1 MALTPEQKEKIKSK
15 VKELES
21 TGINTQVAI
30 KQAFDEIAGP
40 TSLAETIAAKSE
52 EARKRESVKENLAKK
67 ESAQLNTEIANSRA
81 KFVNLRSDELKK
93 LGYGEAEAIAIADR
107 EATENYGGGLEATFD
122 EFGERRGGSVFETIA
137 SGLNMVTGGLVTP
150 PSLFTSASPP
160 IVSTDKSEIAEAFR
174 AQTTGPTAP
183 FEIAAEK
190 GKEKESTAVS
200 PEGEKIF
207 GSPGAQVV
215 AWDKISESLLDQGI
229 TREQASKQI
238 AGMKAVYE
246 KIYKDERAKG
256 GKEKDISKRA
266 LEQTFKEISN
276 LEAASKDLIK
286 PEDYPSF
293 LEKKYDEPE
302 LMDIAAEAF
311 GKQIKSGKPV
321 PNYSAAQMIYFQ
333 KINEAEKEEARKK
346 KETETKKVYTIQE
359 GKDKGKVL
367 SEAEYRN
374 YLQGLREDS
383 ARLKIVQSNVPKTP
397 AEIQAELDKEFEIP
411 WYLQEDKKKAY
422 LSDPTKFEK
431 EIDGQETDIFGGT
444 KESTASQLTRGALSG
459 FNAIAGA
466 AFPALFTGTEDTY
479 DIPLIGEIGGTKG
492 EIAERRKELRPE
504 KYKDSP
510 ILYNIAENR
519 GFFGESGEVADVLA
533 LEGPLRIIYR
543 GGTLAADIL
552 DPSLDLAAAGV
563 AGYRAGRTAG
573 KIASATGKLG
583 KTGAVSSGLTAAVDS
598 FLDTN
603 LVGLLGRKGQ
613 PYKTEG
619 IRGAAIAD
627 VNASLS
633 ASQKMTKNVA
643 ADIDA
648 LEGLSDIEK
657 SSAYAQEFAKKT
669 KAGASSADAISALR
683 SENAALIGKADDISK
698 AIDDLATTGRSNV
711 LSNKEVAKVLGAMAS
726 QDDALKVLI
735 KSVDDAGIKT
745 KSKLSQYV
753 GALDEAQENRL
764 KLGLLYNVAADTVLE
779 ATKGVSALDNL
790 VALTRNVI
798 VNKNSVDQILKAA
811 KETSFGKIVDNLANA
826 PLEFRS
832 VGGFAKPAI
841 IVPNEL
847 KSKIIEEVK
856 NLVSTQRIT
865 GNVERNVRKG
875 LDAGFITSDNLRFLI
890 DRNVEAVAENIVKSK
905 NIGLLRS
912 EDISKLDVG
921 KSLDILVPLE
931 SRSFS
936 KEVLKEWF
944 TRTQGKYVSKPSVAT
959 VGQQRLLGEAVSK
972 GSTMDVTLRT
982 AMQKLMDNGPV
993 GASFKKAY
1001 GIDPARKL
1009 TKHDALAYAIRGT
1022 SFNEDAMRKTLEF
1035 AINNLFY
1042 TKQTK
1047 QNLFDLFSGLDI
1059 SKSTSI
1065 FSKEGLDKIATILNT
1080 KGSDALRPLEVL
1092 EQNPEKLW
1100 EVINGIRL
1108 EIQTLIND
1116 ARPVAGGIS
1125 DGAKYFSVNPKDI
1138 LEFKPSKGAAGQLPD
1153 VLPVGL
1159 YYKAE
1164 AERIQKEV
1172 LYNLL
1177 EEESFRNSFKA
1188 TSVFDK
1194 QYIDNAN
1201 IKLTRFGKS
1210 TDDLNKN
1217 LIARRLEKR
1226 MEGNFDELTD
1236 ITDSDIRHIYK
1247 QGDVLADDALV
1258 RQVRADRDV
1267 MEILNELNNGAD
1279 SVAKQIMSKNDLYNK
1294 RTLEDVLDIIDQ
1306 STSGEQGRL
1315 FELLFGREAGTSV
1328 AENLSKGFQDIKKS
1342 LTDEVINNYSNET
1355 LRERAGLITSRIFD
1369 YINDLRYTFLLNMRP
1384 RFHGANIATGS
1395 DIYFQT
1401 TGKLPN
1407 PMDILTG
1414 ASLPSK
1420 QISSPLSIVLKDKA
1434 GRSYTASEIYERLLQ
1449 QGGQSIYSFRGPNLA
1464 SERILGV
1471 TTENKLKI
1479 PRTNKEI
1486 NVNGLTDWWG
1496 RFKNLPQAEDMA
1508 FRYATLAEAVRSGR
1522 SIDEATALARKAM
1535 FDAADISD
1543 WEKPLQKLLMF
1554 YGFRRN
1560 NFVNF
1565 VKNIT
1570 SIKGINRIKNF
1581 IRTKDASEDIINDL
1595 LSEGYIEGVTGI
1607 SEKDRKKLPQYL
1619 EGKMIFGKIPGK
1631 EKDVII
1637 TSPSLATLD
1646 GFSIFAELVKGNF
1659 FELTASMANPNYKAI
1674 FGMDQ
1679 GMGMT
1684 PTKIAPEHVF
1694 FLDQIPGVNPLDVI
1708 NFISNSE
1715 IIPRRGTPEE
1725 GAVNGLIYPLTQE
1738 SQQQRYKTI
1747 VDILS
1752 FTGLSTVAN
1761 DFAKAVGRQGTAVE
1775 KLGAAASV
1783 AQLLGFLSAS
1793 NAIPPEKVDYFT
1805 KLAKLSELNKAVGA
1819 MTKAE
1824 KKEQPILTPE
1834 AQKEVSEIQAEKA
1847 EDRRDIL
1854 IEKSTTYG
1862 QNLVAE
1868 YNALL
1873 KKLSRSYII
1882 AYAEK
1887 YGDTAADKMAEETE
1901 AKMEELEKKMDA
1913 LGIEY

>member
-1 MALTPEQKEKIKSK
+1 MALTPEQKDKIKAK

-40 TSLAETIAAKSE
+40 TALSETIAKKSE
-52 EARKRESVKENLAKK
+52 EARKKESVKENLPKK
-67 ESAQLNTEIANSRA
+67 ESAQLNAEIANSRA
-81 KFVNLRSDELKK
+81 RFVNLRSDELKK

-107 EATENYGGGLEATFD
+107 EATKNYGGGLEATFD
-122 EFGERRGGSVFETIA
+122 EFGERRGGSIFETIA
-137 SGLNMVTGGLVTP
+137 SGLNTITGGLITP

-160 IVSTDKSEIAEAFR
+160 VVSTDKSEIAEAFR

-215 AWDKISESLLDQGI
+215 SWDKISESLLEQGI

-238 AGMKAVYE
+238 SGMKAVYE

-256 GKEKDISKRA
+256 GKESDISKRA

-276 LEAASKDLIK
+276 LEAASKDLIR

-367 SEAEYRN
+367 SEAEYKN
-374 YLQGLREDS
+374 YLAGLREDS
-383 ARLKIVQSNVPKTP
+383 ARPKIAQSNAPKTP

-422 LSDPTKFEK
+422 LSDPTKFTQK
-431 EIDGQETDIFGGT
+431 SLTQETDIFGGT
-444 KESTASQLTRGALSG
+444 KESTASQLVRGALSG
-459 FNAIAGA
+459 FNAVAGA
-466 AFPALFTGTEDTY
+466 AFPLLFTGT
-479 DIPLIGEIGGTKG
+479 GETKT
-492 EIAERRKELRPE
+492 EIAERKRELRPK
-504 KYKDSP
+504 KYKDSH

-519 GFFGESGEVADVLA
+519 GFFGESGEVADILD
-533 LEGPLRIIYR
+533 LGRYQPLGFEPEGTYSAIYR

-552 DPSLDLAAAGV
+552 DPSLDLAAAGA
-563 AGYRAGRTAG
+563 AGVRAGRTAG
-573 KIASATGKLG
+573 KIAAATGKLG
-583 KTGAVSSGLTAAVDS
+583 KTGTVSPALTAAVDS
-598 FLDTN
+598 FLDTS
-603 LVGLLGRKGQ
+603 LVGLLGRKVT
-613 PYKTEG
+613 KTEG

-643 ADIDA
+643 TNIDA

-698 AIDDLATTGRSNV
+698 AIDDLATTGRSDV

-726 QDDALKVLI
+726 QDDSLKVLI
-735 KSVDDAGIKT
+735 KSVDDAAVSG

-753 GALDEAQENRL
+753 GAIDEAQENRL

-798 VNKNSVDQILKAA
+798 VDKASVDQILKAA

-826 PLEFRS
+826 PLEFKS

-847 KSKIIEEVK
+847 KSKILEEVR

-865 GNVERNVRKG
+865 GNVARNVQKG

-890 DRNVEAVAENIVKSK
+890 DRNIEAVAENIVKNK

-936 KEVLKEWF
+936 REVLKEWF

-1080 KGSDALRPLEVL
+1080 RGSEALTPLKNL

-1100 EVINGIRL
+1100 EIINGIRL

-1125 DGAKYFSVNPKDI
+1125 DEAKYFSVNPKDI
-1138 LEFKPSKGAAGQLPD
+1138 IAFKEGKGAAGQLPD

-1194 QYIDNAN
+1194 QYIDYAN
-1201 IKLTRFGKS
+1201 GKLARFGRS
-1210 TDDLNKN
+1210 TDGLNKN

-1226 MEGNFDELTD
+1226 MEGGFDELGA

-1258 RQVRADRDV
+1258 RQIRADRDV

-1294 RTLEDVLDIIDQ
+1294 RTLEDVLDVIEQ

-1355 LRERAGLITSRIFD
+1355 LRERAGLVTSRIFD

-1407 PMDILTG
+1407 PVDILTG

-1449 QGGQSIYSFRGPNLA
+1449 QGGQSVYSFRGPNLA

-1479 PRTNKEI
+1479 PIINKEI

-1565 VKNIT
+1565 VKNMA

-1581 IRTKDASEDIINDL
+1581 IRTKDASEDIINEI
-1595 LSEGYIEGVTGI
+1595 LSQGYIEGVTGI

-1631 EKDVII
+1631 DRDVII

-1659 FELTASMANPNYKAI
+1659 FELTADMANPNYKAI

-1679 GMGMT
+1679 GMGRI

-1715 IIPRRGTPEE
+1715 VIPRRGTPEE

-1761 DFAKAVGRQGTAVE
+1761 DFAKTVGRQGTAVE
-1775 KLGAAASV
+1775 KLGLAASI
-1783 AQLLGFLSAS
+1783 AQFLGFLSAS

-1805 KLAKLSELNKAVGA
+1805 KLAKLSELNKAIGA

-1834 AQKEVSEIQAEKA
+1834 AQKEVNELQAEKV
-1847 EDRRDIL
+1847 EDRIDIL
-1854 IEKSTTYG
+1854 TEKSTTYG
-1862 QNLVAE
+1862 QNLLAE
-1868 YNALL
+1868 YNALD
-1873 KKLSRSYII
+1873 KKLSDSYLDY
-1882 AYAEK
+1882 YAEK
-1887 YGDTAADKMAEETE
+1887 YGETAADKMLEETE
-1901 AKMEELEKKMDA
+1901 AKMEELEKEMYA

>member
-1 MALTPEQKEKIKSK
+1 MALTPDQKLKIKDK
-15 VKELES
+15 VTKLQSE
-21 TGINTQVAI
+21 GVNTQLAI

-40 TSLAETIAAKSE
+40 TALADTIAAKSE
-52 EARKRESVKENLAKK
+52 EAIKQESVKQNLAKK
-67 ESAQLNTEIANSRA
+67 ESAQLNTEITNSRA
-81 KFVNLRSDELKK
+81 RFVSLRSDELKK
-93 LGYGEAEAIAIADR
+93 LGYGEAESIAVADR

-122 EFGERRGGSVFETIA
+122 EFGERIGGA
-137 SGLNMVTGGLVTP
+137 R
-150 PSLFTSASPP
+150 PP

-190 GKEKESTAVS
+190 GKEKESTALS

-207 GSPGAQVV
+207 GAPGAQMVS
-215 AWDKISESLLDQGI
+215 WDKISESLLGQGI
-229 TREQASKQI
+229 TRDQASKQI

-276 LEAASKDLIK
+276 LEAASKDLIR
-286 PEDYPSF
+286 PEDYPAF
-293 LEKKYDEPE
+293 VEKKYNEPE
-302 LMDIAAEAF
+302 IMDIAAEAF
-311 GKQIKSGKPV
+311 GKQVKAGKPV
-321 PNYSAAQMIYFQ
+321 PNYSSAQMLYFQ
-333 KINEAEKEEARKK
+333 KVNEQEREEAKK
-346 KETETKKVYTIQE
+346 KKQTETKKVYTIQE

-367 SEAEYRN
+367 SEAEYKN
-374 YLQGLREDS
+374 YLAGLREDS
-383 ARLKIVQSNVPKTP
+383 IRPKIAQSNAPKTP
-397 AEIQAELDKEFEIP
+397 VEIQTELDKEFEIP
-411 WYLQEDKKKAY
+411 WFLQEDKKKAY
-422 LSDPTKFEK
+422 LSDPTKFTQK
-431 EIDGQETDIFGGT
+431 SLTQETDIFGGT
-444 KESTASQLTRGALSG
+444 KESTAGQLVRGALSG
-459 FNAIAGA
+459 FNAVAGA
-466 AFPALFTGTEDTY
+466 AFPLLFTGT
-479 DIPLIGEIGGTKG
+479 GETKT
-492 EIAERRKELRPE
+492 EIAERKRELRPE

-519 GFFGESGEVADVLA
+519 GFFGESGEVADILD
-533 LEGPLRIIYR
+533 LGRYQPLGFEPEGTYSAIYQA
-543 GGTLAADIL
+543 GTFAADIL
-552 DPSLDLAAAGV
+552 DPSLDIAAAGA
-563 AGYRAGRTAG
+563 AGFRAGRTAG
-573 KIASATGKLG
+573 KIAKATGKLG
-583 KTGAVSSGLTAAVDS
+583 KTGTVIPGVTAAVDS

-603 LVGLLGRKGQ
+603 LVGLIGRKGQ

-627 VNASLS
+627 VNSSLS
-633 ASQKMTKNVA
+633 ASQKITKNVA
-643 ADIDA
+643 EGQNA

-657 SSAYAQEFAKKT
+657 SSGYAQEFAKK
-669 KAGASSADAISALR
+669 KNAGASNADAISALR
-683 SENAALIGKADDISK
+683 SENPALIGKADNVSK
-698 AIDDLATTGRSNV
+698 AIDELATTGRTN
-711 LSNKEVAKVLGAMAS
+711 LISNKEVAKVLGAMAS
-726 QDDALKVLI
+726 QDDTLKAII
-735 KSVDDAGIKT
+735 KGVDDAPLAGKP
-745 KSKLSQYV
+745 KLSQYV
-753 GALDEAQENRL
+753 SALDEAQASRL
-764 KLGLLYNVAADTVLE
+764 RLGLLYNVAADTVLE
-779 ATKGVSALDNL
+779 STKGVSALDNL

-798 VNKNSVDQILKAA
+798 VDKNSVDQILKAA

-826 PLEFRS
+826 PLEFKS
-832 VGGFAKPAI
+832 VGGFAKPSI
-841 IVPNEL
+841 LVPDAL
-847 KSKIIEEVK
+847 KPKILEEVK
-856 NLVSTQRIT
+856 NLVSTERIT
-865 GNVERNVRKG
+865 KNVARNVEKS
-875 LDAGFITSDNLRFLI
+875 LTEGFITSDNLRFLI
-890 DRNVEAVAENIVKSK
+890 DRNIEAVAENIVKSK

-936 KEVLKEWF
+936 REVLKEWF
-944 TRTQGKYVSKPSVAT
+944 TELQGKYAQKPSVAT

-982 AMQKLMDNGPV
+982 AMQKLMDNGPI

-1001 GIDPARKL
+1001 GIDPARNL

-1065 FSKEGLDKIATILNT
+1065 FSKEGLDEIAIILNT
-1080 KGSDALRPLEVL
+1080 RGSDALTPLKNL

-1100 EVINGIRL
+1100 EVINGIKL
-1108 EIQTLIND
+1108 EIQTLIDD
-1116 ARPVAGGIS
+1116 ARPIAGGIS

-1138 LEFKPSKGAAGQLPD
+1138 IAFKPSKEAAGQLPD

-1177 EEESFRNSFKA
+1177 EEESFKNSFKA

-1194 QYIDNAN
+1194 QYVDSANA
-1201 IKLTRFGKS
+1201 KLARFGRS
-1210 TDDLNKN
+1210 TDGLNKN
-1217 LIARRLEKR
+1217 LIARRLEQR
-1226 MEGNFDELTD
+1226 MEGGFNELAD

-1247 QGDVLADDALV
+1247 QGDVLASDALV
-1258 RQVRADRDV
+1258 RQVRADSDV
-1267 MEILNELNNGAD
+1267 MEILNNLNNGAD

-1294 RTLEDVLDIIDQ
+1294 RTMEDVLDVIEQ

-1355 LRERAGLITSRIFD
+1355 LRERAGLIASKVFD

-1395 DIYFQT
+1395 DIYYQT

-1407 PMDILTG
+1407 PIDLVTG
-1414 ASLPSK
+1414 ASLPAK
-1420 QISSPLSIVLKDKA
+1420 QISNPLSIVLKDKA
-1434 GRSYTASEIYERLLQ
+1434 GRQYTASEIYERLLQ
-1449 QGGQSIYSFRGPNLA
+1449 QGGQSVYSFRGPNLA
-1464 SERILGV
+1464 SERILGL
-1471 TTENKLKI
+1471 TKDNKL
-1479 PRTNKEI
+1479 
-1486 NVNGLTDWWG
+1486 NVLNDWWG

-1565 VKNIT
+1565 VKNMSST
-1570 SIKGINRIKNF
+1570 KGINRIKNF
-1581 IRTKDASEDIINDL
+1581 IRTKDASEDIINEI
-1595 LSEGYIEGVTGI
+1595 LSQGYIEGVTGI

-1631 EKDVII
+1631 DKDVII

-1679 GMGMT
+1679 GMGRI

-1694 FLDQIPGVNPLDVI
+1694 FLNQIPGVNPLDVI

-1715 IIPRRGTPEE
+1715 VIPRRGTPEE

-1738 SQQQRYKTI
+1738 SQQQGYKRI

-1775 KLGAAASV
+1775 KLGPAASI
-1783 AQLLGFLSAS
+1783 AQFFGFLSAS
-1793 NAIPPEKVDYFT
+1793 NAMPPEKVDYFT
-1805 KLAKLSELNKAVGA
+1805 KLAKLSEINKAIGA

-1834 AQKEVSEIQAEKA
+1834 AQKEVSELQAEKA
-1847 EDRRDIL
+1847 ENRREIL
-1854 IEKSTTYG
+1854 TEKSTTYG
-1862 QNLVAE
+1862 QQKLAE
-1868 YNALL
+1868 WNALNN
-1873 KKLSRSYII
+1873 KLSNSYLDS
-1882 AYAEK
+1882 YAEK
-1887 YGDTAADKMAEETE
+1887 YGDTAMDKMVEETE
-1901 AKMEELEKKMDA
+1901 AKMEALEKELDK
-1913 LGIEY
+1913 LGIDY